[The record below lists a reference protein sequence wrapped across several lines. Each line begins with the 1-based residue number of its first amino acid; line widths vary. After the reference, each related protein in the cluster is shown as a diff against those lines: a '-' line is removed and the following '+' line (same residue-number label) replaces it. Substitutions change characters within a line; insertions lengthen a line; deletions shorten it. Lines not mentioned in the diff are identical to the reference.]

1 MRHALDEAKPMKV
14 KTLTVIG
21 LFSLWLLTGCGW
33 FGTKPEKPAPELARD
48 GVEAFNSGNYRN
60 AIESFETL
68 KDWYPFSKYAILAEL
83 KIADAHYRLYEYDE
97 AVFAYEEFENLHPR
111 NEAVPYVIYQI
122 GRCYF
127 DRIDTVDRDQTSA
140 RKALDTFTRL
150 SKKFPED
157 AYALKARGHIIKCQ
171 QSLAGNDFYVGHF
184 YYKTKHYKAAL
195 ARFQSVLVTHPDVGL
210 HYQALQYI
218 VLCEAALQKK
228 DSDAEQDAP

>member
-1 MRHALDEAKPMKV
+1 MTMKM
-14 KTLTVIG
+14 KAFIIIG
-21 LFSLWLLTGCGW
+21 LLPLWILTGCGW

-48 GVEAFNSGNYRN
+48 GIEAFDSGNYRD

-83 KIADAHYRLYEYDE
+83 KIADAHYHLIEYDE
-97 AVFAYEEFENLHPR
+97 AIYAYEEFENLHPR
-111 NEAVPYVIYQI
+111 NEAIPYVIYQI

-150 SKKFPED
+150 SKKFPDD
-157 AYALKARGHIIKCQ
+157 AYTLKARGHIITCQ
-171 QSLAGNDFYVGHF
+171 KSIAGNDFYVGRF
-184 YYKTKHYKAAL
+184 YYNSKHYQAAL
-195 ARFQSVLVTHPDVGL
+195 ARFNSVLSTHPDVGV

-218 VLCEAALQKK
+218 VLCETALQKQTPV
-228 DSDAEQDAP
+228 SGEQEP